1 VNGPEHLEI
10 LEPLGVDHGA
20 FVARDTSTT
29 PPHLVVVERVT
40 RASPV
45 PSARS
50 ELLRRGRALRTLEH
64 PKVVRVRDV
73 LERDA
78 EVLVVSDYVDGEWL
92 SSLMTQPQPPLGV
105 MLRVVVDVLEG
116 LAALHDLRDERD
128 QPLAFVHGALG
139 PDTVL
144 VAEDGVAEIARA
156 CRLPRPGSNERYV
169 APELRR
175 GSEPSD
181 VRSDVYAAGSILRDV
196 LADAPADATWA
207 EPLTDI
213 AWRACAVDPENRWPS
228 ALAMATTVRRVAG
241 ARLATTAAVAELMR
255 RRFGERMRAR
265 RTALESAHDAPPPS
279 SAPLSLNAA
288 EMELVDSSTE
298 PTVVQTVPPV
308 HRSPPPPPPA
318 KSGAVR
324 PGAGEVPLALTAPAK
339 KPAPVGETA
348 AQAEKRRLGEE
359 ITPRG
364 TGALLP
370 HASRQAA
377 PPPSA
382 LVVSDDEPKVLEAYR
397 RQMPTFPTFEEE
409 PPRRRRAAIHG
420 MIIAGAIV
428 LTFVTG
434 WWLGRKYAPSTN
446 VAEPALSATAPAPV
460 AVTTPPTMAAEPA
473 QSVASSTARPLPS
486 SATPGA
492 MAAAPPTPA
501 PPTPAPTWTTPAAV
515 RVPTPRPP
523 SPPTADILAPRTL
536 PEPKPAST
544 HGGYVPEEL

>member
-10 LEPLGVDHGA
+10 LVPLGVDHGT

-45 PSARS
+45 PSARN
-50 ELLRRGRALRTLEH
+50 ELLRRGRALRALEH

-92 SSLMTQPQPPLGV
+92 SLLMTQPHPPLGV
-105 MLRVVVDVLEG
+105 MLRLVVDVLEG

-128 QPLAFVHGALG
+128 QPLGFVHGALG

-181 VRSDVYAAGSILRDV
+181 VRSGVYAAGSILRDV

-255 RRFGERMRAR
+255 RRFGERMRGR
-265 RTALESAHDAPPPS
+265 RTALEAVHDAPPPS
-279 SAPLSLNAA
+279 SAPLSLSAA
-288 EMELVDSSTE
+288 EMELVDSSKE
-298 PTVVQTVPPV
+298 PTVVQTVPPT
-308 HRSPPPPPPA
+308 HRPPPPPRPA
-318 KSGAVR
+318 R
-324 PGAGEVPLALTAPAK
+324 EVPPARVALVKT
-339 KPAPVGETA
+339 PAPVVETE

-364 TGALLP
+364 TRALLP
-370 HASRQAA
+370 HASRQPT

-382 LVVSDDEPKVLEAYR
+382 TVVSDDEPKVLEAYR
-397 RQMPTFPTFEEE
+397 REMPTFPTFEEE
-409 PPRRRRAAIHG
+409 PPRRRRAAIQG
-420 MIIAGAIV
+420 MVVGGAIV

-434 WWLGRKYAPSTN
+434 WWLGRKYAPSTDT
-446 VAEPALSATAPAPV
+446 AAPALSTTAPTPV
-460 AVTTPPTMAAEPA
+460 AVTTLSTTVAAPA

-486 SATPGA
+486 SGTPSA
-492 MAAAPPTPA
+492 MAAAL
-501 PPTPAPTWTTPAAV
+501 PTPAPTWTTPAAV
-515 RVPTPRPP
+515 RVPTPPPP
-523 SPPTADILAPRTL
+523 STPTADVAAPRTP
-536 PEPKPAST
+536 PEPKSAT